1 MKGVIQMVKGGY
13 KIIDFKDI
21 NIVTGTGATVTGIY
35 ESIEESHRKAI
46 LISGITIDGIEKPD
60 CFVDCEIADSNY
72 TFTAYGKTFTV
83 TNADLVT
90 FA

>member
-1 MKGVIQMVKGGY
+1 MKKGGY
-13 KIIDFKDI
+13 KIIDFKDV
-21 NIVTGTGATVTGIY
+21 NITTGGDGVTVTGIY

-46 LISGITIDGIEKPD
+46 MLSGVTIDNVEKPD

-72 TFTAYGKTFTV
+72 QFTAYGKNWTI

-90 FA
+90 VTAPAA